1 MYSVHTYVR
10 TYMHMYV
17 CMCIQDIGLLR
28 QWLVLPSD
36 VSVQYHYSTP
46 QNSLSVCSSVRP
58 SVVRLHISHT
68 HTYIRILYI
77 LLLYYVLYI
86 LILRILYILLLYYV
100 LYILI
105 LRILYI
111 LLLYYVLY
119 ILILRILYILLLYYV
134 LYILILRILYIL
146 LCTEYCLLDY
156 LLQSMQPICQPLCD
170 MPLLHTRGLGC
181 R

>member
-86 LILRILYILLLYYV
+86 LILRILYILL
-100 LYILI
+100 
-105 LRILYI
+105 
-111 LLLYYVLY
+111 
-119 ILILRILYILLLYYV
+119 
-134 LYILILRILYIL
+134 
-146 LCTEYCLLDY
+146 CTEYCLLDY

-181 R
+181 RWPTDCRDSIVLYTHRVLLYIIMYTYCTYVP